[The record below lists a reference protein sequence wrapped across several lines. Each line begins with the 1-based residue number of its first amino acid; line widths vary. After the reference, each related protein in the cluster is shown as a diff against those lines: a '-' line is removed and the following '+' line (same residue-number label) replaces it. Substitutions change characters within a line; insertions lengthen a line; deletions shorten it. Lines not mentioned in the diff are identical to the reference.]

1 MLDQI
6 QTLGELRV
14 VSRNSPTTFYYGA
27 NERHGIEYELARAF
41 ADHLGVRLRLTT
53 TEEFWQIF
61 PEVTSG
67 RAHLA
72 AAGLVANAERAE
84 AVTFGPGYQNVSAQ
98 LVYHMREARPAT
110 LADVVGGNLEV
121 RAGSSHIG
129 MLYRALGTLPQ
140 LNWSENRTSDS
151 EALIR
156 RVAEGRIDYAIVNSN
171 EFQVLRNYY
180 PEVRVAFD
188 IETEGRLAWALP
200 KGADDLREAVDEF
213 FATIRSTGELDR
225 ILDRYYAAVPE
236 FDFVDSRAF
245 MTHLYDRFPRYR
257 ASFIAAERATGIDW
271 RLLAAIA
278 YQESHWDAE
287 AVSPTGVKGLMML
300 TAQTAAMMNVEDRL
314 DPHESILGGARYL
327 ADVIDKFPER
337 IPAEDRLFMAVAA
350 YNVGFGHIE
359 DARIITESMDADK
372 DSWEAVREHLPLLAD
387 DDWYPHLKRG
397 YAQGAVPV
405 QYVDNVR
412 YYYWM
417 IQQATTTEFFST
429 LGRPKATRPSRDPI

>member
-6 QTLGELRV
+6 ETLGELRV
-14 VSRNSPTTFYYGA
+14 VTRNSPTTFYYGA

-41 ADHLGVRLRLTT
+41 ADHLGVSLRLTT
-53 TEEFWQIF
+53 TEEFWQIY

-67 RAHLA
+67 QVHLA
-72 AAGLVANAERAE
+72 AAGLVASEHRE
-84 AVTFGPGYQNVSAQ
+84 ESIDFGPGYQHVDAQ
-98 LVYHMREARPAT
+98 LVYHMGTRRPRS
-110 LADVVGGNLEV
+110 LADVVGGELEV

-129 MLYRALGTLPQ
+129 MLYRALETVPALS
-140 LNWSENRTSDS
+140 WAENRTSDS

-156 RVAEGRIDYAIVNSN
+156 RVAEGTIDYAVVNSN

-188 IETEGRLAWALP
+188 IETEGELAWALP

-213 FATIRSTGELDR
+213 FAAMRATGELDR
-225 ILDRYYAAVPE
+225 ILGRYYAGVPE

-245 MTHLYDRFPRYR
+245 ITHLNERFPRYR

-278 YQESHWDAE
+278 YQESHWDAD

-314 DPHESILGGARYL
+314 DPHQSIVGGARYL
-327 ADVIDKFPER
+327 ADVLDKFPER
-337 IPAEDRLFMAVAA
+337 IPAEDRLLMALAA
-350 YNVGFGHIE
+350 YNIGFGHVE
-359 DARIITESMDADK
+359 DARIITESLDADK
-372 DSWEAVREHLPLLAD
+372 DSWLAVREHLPLLAD
-387 DDWYPHLKRG
+387 SDWYPHLKRG

-405 QYVDNVR
+405 KYVDNVR
-412 YYYWM
+412 YYYSM
-417 IQQATTTEFFST
+417 MQQATTTEFFAT
-429 LGRPKATRPSRDPI
+429 LGRVKPARASRDPI

>member
-6 QTLGELRV
+6 HALGELRV
-14 VSRNSPTTFYYGA
+14 VTRNSPTTFYYGA

-41 ADHLGVRLRLTT
+41 ADHLGVNLRLTT
-53 TEEFWQIF
+53 ADQFWQIL

-67 RAHLA
+67 RAHIA
-72 AAGLVANAERAE
+72 AAGLLATEQRENMVS
-84 AVTFGPGYQNVSAQ
+84 FGPGYQNVRAQ
-98 LVYHMREARPAT
+98 LIYHMGTAPPDT
-110 LADVVGGNLEV
+110 LADVVGRSLEV
-121 RAGSSHIG
+121 RAGSSHVG
-129 MLYRALGTLPQ
+129 MLYRALETAPDLS
-140 LNWSENRTSDS
+140 WAENRTSDS

-156 RVAEGRIDYAIVNSN
+156 RVAEGTIDHAVVNSN
-171 EFQVLRNYY
+171 EFEILRNYY

-188 IETEGRLAWALP
+188 LETEGQLAWALP

-213 FATIRSTGELDR
+213 FATMRATGDLDR
-225 ILDRYYAAVPE
+225 ILDRYYSAVPE

-245 MTHLYDRFPRYR
+245 MSHLNERFPRYR
-257 ASFIAAERATGIDW
+257 ASFVAAERATGIDW

-278 YQESHWDAE
+278 YQESHWDPE

-327 ADVIDKFPER
+327 AEVVDKFPER
-337 IPAEDRLFMAVAA
+337 IPEEDRLLMAIAA
-350 YNVGFGHIE
+350 YNIGFGHIE

-372 DSWEAVREHLPLLAD
+372 DSWDAVREHLPLLAD
-387 DDWYPHLKRG
+387 NGWYPHLKRG

-417 IQQATTTEFFST
+417 LQQATTTDFFAT
-429 LGRPKATRPSRDPI
+429 LGRTKSTGASRGPI